1 MAIIRKSLRGI
12 KTMAGLMDRRRSRS
26 AAGALVEMSTLANE
40 KERLNQELAAAQRRR
55 TEIKARLA
63 EIAEKESRLL
73 RFVKNPVLDI
83 ENIETTAVSLA
94 EAPDV

>member
-26 AAGALVEMSTLANE
+26 AAGALVEMSVMANE
-40 KERLNQELAAAQRRR
+40 KERLRQELASAQRRR
-55 TEIKARLA
+55 AEIKARLA

-73 RFVKNPVLDI
+73 QFVKNPALDL
-83 ENIETTAVSLA
+83 ETNIASLA